1 MKKLLAIIWILALC
15 ISIAGCT
22 RQDECVDI
30 TATTLPVYEFTVLL
44 CQDTGLRIGQLVTD
58 NVSCLHEYT
67 LKVWQM
73 RMIESANAVIISGG
87 GLEDFLDDALSG
99 KTNLIDASEGIALS
113 SHTSHDE
120 IHHHDKM
127 HHHEED
133 PHYWLSV
140 EHAKQMAENICKGL
154 QALYPEYAQKFS
166 NNLAELLMRLDALQL
181 YAEKAFSELNSRN
194 LITFHDG
201 FSYFAENFDLHI
213 LKAIEEEAGSEA
225 SAAQL
230 CELIEL
236 INAHAVPAIF
246 TEKNGSFSAAQII
259 RDETGVKIYTLDMA
273 ISGSSYFD
281 AMYHNIDTIKEAL
294 K

>member
-1 MKKLLAIIWILALC
+1 MKKLLAILWITALC

-30 TATTLPVYEFTVLL
+30 AATTLPVYEFTVLL

-58 NVSCLHEYT
+58 NISCLHEYT
-67 LKVWQM
+67 LKISQM
-73 RMIESANAVIISGG
+73 RMIESANAVVISGG
-87 GLEDFLDDALSG
+87 GLEDFLDDALSA
-99 KTNLIDASEGIALS
+99 KANLIDASEGITLS
-113 SHTSHDE
+113 CHTSHDE
-120 IHHHDKM
+120 I

-133 PHYWLSV
+133 PHYWLNIPY
-140 EHAKQMAENICKGL
+140 AKQMAENICKGL
-154 QALYPEYAQKFS
+154 QALYPKYSQKIS
-166 NNLAELLMRLDALQL
+166 NNLAELVMRLDALQL
-181 YAEKAFSELNSRN
+181 YAEKALSELSGRD

-201 FSYFAENFDLHI
+201 FSYFAENHDLHI

-236 INAHAVPAIF
+236 VNTHAIPAIF
-246 TEKNGSFSAAQII
+246 TEKNGSSSAAQII
-259 RDETGVKIYTLDMA
+259 SNETGVKIFTLDMA